1 MGDRQRDNSQCGEP
15 QNAHASVENNEERG
29 TEKGKQNV
37 DRSLERV
44 VSTLESRVAEFGK
57 SSQDIKV

>member
-1 MGDRQRDNSQCGEP
+1 MGDHQRDNSQCGKP

-37 DRSLERV
+37 DCSLERV